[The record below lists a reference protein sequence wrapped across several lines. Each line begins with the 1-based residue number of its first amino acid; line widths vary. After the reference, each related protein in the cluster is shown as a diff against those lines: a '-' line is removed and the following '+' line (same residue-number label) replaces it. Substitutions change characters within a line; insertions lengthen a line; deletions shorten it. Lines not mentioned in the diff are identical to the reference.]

1 MSPFSTN
8 EDKDQT
14 KGFDIGVSPYKMILD
29 LPFLR
34 TLENAG
40 TYEGEWGMRKYKKTI
55 TCTLEELNK
64 EYLPQT
70 APIDFKIHKLQPGD
84 WVLIRT

>member
-1 MSPFSTN
+1 MQ
-8 EDKDQT
+8 EH
-14 KGFDIGVSPYKMILD
+14 
-29 LPFLR
+29 
-34 TLENAG
+34 E
-40 TYEGEWGMRKYKKTI
+40 EEWGMRKYIKTI

-84 WVLIRT
+84 